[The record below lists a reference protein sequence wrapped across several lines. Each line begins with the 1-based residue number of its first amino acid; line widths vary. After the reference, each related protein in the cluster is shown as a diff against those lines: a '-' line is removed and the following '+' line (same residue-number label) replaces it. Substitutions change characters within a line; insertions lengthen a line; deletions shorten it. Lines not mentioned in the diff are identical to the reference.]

1 MLLASRG
8 KLFSVNFGKSKEASR
23 PGDCSFLRPGSRAA
37 DGAGSDGSKK
47 LLSAAQVP
55 ASGVLSEL
63 VGGLADR
70 AANAADQMGDRGF
83 ESTSLQR
90 RDGMGQ
96 AAKEMAPSSL
106 ANN

>member
-37 DGAGSDGSKK
+37 DGAGSDG
-47 LLSAAQVP
+47 LEEAAFRDAGARVRR
-55 ASGVLSEL
+55 LSEL